1 MITVS
6 FGTEASEN
14 AYKNFAPCLIIPPHS
29 WAVPGK
35 NPGTSTKEIRGMLKQ
50 SQNLI
55 NLVALSQELISRTP
69 AKTSGLFAIIP
80 TELPSNLAKPI
91 MMF

>member
-14 AYKNFAPCLIIPPHS
+14 AYKNFAPCLIMPPHS
-29 WAVPGK
+29 WSVPGRK
-35 NPGTSTKEIRGMLKQ
+35 PGTSTKVMRGMLKQ

-55 NLVALSQELISRTP
+55 NLVALSHELMSRTP
-69 AKTSGLFAIIP
+69 DKTSGLFATIP
-80 TELPSNLAKPI
+80 TELPSSLAKPI
-91 MMF
+91 IMF